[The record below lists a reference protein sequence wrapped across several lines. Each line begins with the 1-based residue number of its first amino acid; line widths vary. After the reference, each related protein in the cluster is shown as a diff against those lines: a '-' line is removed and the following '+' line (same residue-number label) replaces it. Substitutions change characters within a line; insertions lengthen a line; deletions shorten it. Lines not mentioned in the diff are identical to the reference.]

1 MAALYPSSFP
11 MLSECPCYESSPI
24 PSDAAMAG
32 QDQHELLDAILGM
45 AAQSKVDALMA
56 KCGDDGT
63 EAVMWAAE
71 AIIDLMEKRG
81 VKPSEAEREH
91 LVAICDENLYQI
103 TRGRIDVGFGRVIVD
118 YKSGEFGEYR
128 PQMDA
133 YAAGWAQT
141 YNLDE
146 VEVVEVY
153 GRYRRVK
160 SRMVSRGDAEDTVYR
175 IRAEY
180 ENPNKKP
187 KACRYCGWCKF
198 NLECPALLVP
208 ATLVHDGL
216 PEKYTKDPDAVAEL
230 LKTEVSE
237 ATPEQLSLMKR
248 LAEVIAP
255 WVKAVDERVK
265 AELASGAD
273 IPGFLQKR
281 QKGNRFV
288 ADIAE
293 AYEHAGLPLPTFLG
307 CCSASMAK
315 LERAIAEA
323 DGMKKSEAGAELERR
338 IGPLIKRQR
347 DRISV
352 VRAEVGVE

>member
-1 MAALYPSSFP
+1 MATLYPSSFP

-24 PSDAAMAG
+24 PSDAATAG
-32 QDQHELLDAILGM
+32 QDQHELFYTLLGE
-45 AAQSKVDALMA
+45 AGPETASLKEKV
-56 KCGDDGT
+56 GEDGVT
-63 EAVMWAAE
+63 AVEWAVGWVRDLLAE
-71 AIIDLMEKRG
+71 RAVKLAG
-81 VKPSEAEREH
+81 VKREH
-91 LVAICDENLYQI
+91 FVAICDDAMEQI
-103 TRGRIDVGFGRVIVD
+103 TRGRIDLGFGKTIID
-118 YKSGEFGEYR
+118 YKSGEIGNYS

-133 YAAGWAQT
+133 YAAGWAQAH
-141 YNLDE
+141 NLDE
-146 VEVVEVY
+146 VEVVELY
-153 GRYRRVK
+153 GRYRRAK
-160 SRMVSRGDAEDTVYR
+160 TRMVSRSDAEDTVFR
-175 IRAEY
+175 VRAEV

-208 ATLVHDGL
+208 ATLLHDGL
-216 PEKYTKDPDAVAEL
+216 PEKYTKDPDAIAEL

-248 LAEVIAP
+248 LEEVISP
-255 WVKAVDERVK
+255 WCKAVSDRVK

-273 IPGFLQKR
+273 IPGFMQKR